1 VPSRRK
7 AIVASRRILDAEG
20 TMRTLAAGGAIVVL
34 SLAVSACA
42 GTGGSNGLTRG
53 SAMDDDIDVGK
64 VVTVNDWAVR
74 RHASVVWVNY
84 PKKSK
89 YLKDT
94 SG

>member
-1 VPSRRK
+1 
-7 AIVASRRILDAEG
+7 
-20 TMRTLAAGGAIVVL
+20 MRTLAVGGAAVVL
-34 SLAVSACA
+34 CLAVSACA
-42 GTGGSNGLTRG
+42 GTGGANGLSRG
-53 SAMDDDIDVGK
+53 STMDDDVDVNK

-89 YLKDT
+89 YQKDT